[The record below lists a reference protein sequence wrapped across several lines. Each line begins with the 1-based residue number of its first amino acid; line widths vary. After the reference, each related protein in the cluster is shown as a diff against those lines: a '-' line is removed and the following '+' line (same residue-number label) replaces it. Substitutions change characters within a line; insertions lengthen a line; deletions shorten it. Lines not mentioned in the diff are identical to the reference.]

1 MARPNAPGK
10 ASSLRLVVDASVT
23 APDRA
28 SPEDRLDDRQ
38 LAACIRAGDDGAART
53 LHDRVRPRVDVTI
66 RSLLGHGDPDHE
78 DLVQLSMMA
87 LVEGIDRYR
96 GDCSLPSW
104 ASLIAARAV
113 YKEIRRRRRARRV
126 FDPSAADGLADELA
140 ESPASMVRALDAR
153 SVAARLRTH
162 LDRLGEDKAWTFL
175 LHDVCGFT
183 LDEIATITEASSAA
197 AQKRL
202 VRARHELFERCAGD
216 PELAD
221 LVQGRDAQG
230 REDGR

>member
-1 MARPNAPGK
+1 MARPNTLGK
-10 ASSLRLVVDASVT
+10 APPLRLVVGENGS

-28 SPEDRLDDRQ
+28 PPPEDRLDDRQ
-38 LAACIRAGDDGAART
+38 LAACIRAGDEGAARA

-87 LVEGIDRYR
+87 FVEGIDRYR
-96 GDCSLPSW
+96 GDCSLASW
-104 ASLIAARAV
+104 ASLIAARVV

-126 FDPSAADGLADELA
+126 FDPAVVDEHA
-140 ESPASMVRALDAR
+140 VAPTSVTRALDAR
-153 SVAARLRTH
+153 SVATRLHTH

-183 LDEIATITEASSAA
+183 LDEIATITDASPAA

-202 VRARHELFERCAGD
+202 VRARHDLFDRCAAD
-216 PELAD
+216 PDLAD
-221 LVQGRDAQG
+221 LVNERDE
-230 REDGR
+230 REERR